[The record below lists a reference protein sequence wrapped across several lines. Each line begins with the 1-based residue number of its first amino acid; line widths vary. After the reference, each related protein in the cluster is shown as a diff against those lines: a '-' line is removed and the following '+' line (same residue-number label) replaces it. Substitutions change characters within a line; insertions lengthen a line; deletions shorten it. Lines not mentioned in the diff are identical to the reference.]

1 MNTRYVVGVGRLELP
16 ASWSRT
22 KRATN
27 CATPRN
33 SFYIIISAGKLVKNY
48 LLYNKNPLIICYCK
62 KCFDDVELID
72 FHLTELYMDK
82 RLERILPKVQK
93 PARYT
98 GGEFNQIIKNKD
110 EVELRL
116 AFCFPDTYEIGMSNL
131 GMGILYS
138 TMNELPYVWC
148 ERVYAPWGDMYEQMK
163 QNNIPLYALES
174 GDPIS
179 KHDVLAFSIGYEMAY
194 TTVLDM
200 IDMAGLPI
208 HSADRKDLLPIV
220 IAGGTAAL
228 NPEPMADF
236 VDVCLLGEGEEMNNE
251 FLALLR
257 IAKAENWTKLK
268 FLEQAAHIKGVL
280 IPSFYTPVLNED
292 NTINH
297 FDVHQGAPERVTK
310 RIVEDLNSV
319 HFPLSPIV
327 PSTEVVHDRVN
338 LELFRGCVRG
348 CRFCQAGHVYRPI
361 RAKSPKLL
369 AEQGKALLKNT
380 GCQDITLLSLSS
392 SDYRCLSEL
401 CDELLEYCEPR
412 SIGLSLPSL
421 RADNF
426 SIDIMHRIQK
436 TRKSGLTFAPEAGSQ
451 RLRDAI
457 NKNVREEDLLNTCR
471 LAFEGGW
478 NTIKLYFMLGLP
490 TETDEDI
497 LGIAELANQVLHT
510 WRLYS
515 KNKNRGVRITVSTS
529 CFVPKPHS
537 PFQWEQQVTMEEY
550 IRRVHLLRDN
560 MKAKNVV
567 YNWHDPQ
574 TSYIEAT
581 LSRGDRRMGKV
592 IENVW
597 RDGGRLEA
605 WSDYFSFERWMKA
618 FNDAGVDPVFYAN
631 REREKDEIMPWDI
644 VDVGVRKAH
653 LWHEREQAYKSELS
667 PDCRRQCSACGAAKL
682 LNGGKCDG

>member
-1 MNTRYVVGVGRLELP
+1 
-16 ASWSRT
+16 
-22 KRATN
+22 
-27 CATPRN
+27 
-33 SFYIIISAGKLVKNY
+33 
-48 LLYNKNPLIICYCK
+48 
-62 KCFDDVELID
+62 
-72 FHLTELYMDK
+72 MDK

-98 GGEFNQIIKNKD
+98 GGEYNQIIKNKD

-163 QNNIPLYALES
+163 QNGVPLYALES

-179 KHDVLAFSIGYEMAY
+179 EHDVLAFSIGYEMAY
-194 TTVLDM
+194 STVLDM
-200 IDMAGLPI
+200 MDMAGIPI
-208 HSADRKDLLPIV
+208 HSADRKTLLPLV

-236 VDVCLLGEGEEMNNE
+236 IDIFLLGEGEEMNNE
-251 FLALLR
+251 LLALLR
-257 IAKAENWTKLK
+257 TAKAEGWSKQA
-268 FLEQAAHIKGVL
+268 FLEKASQIGGVYV
-280 IPSFYTPVLNED
+280 PSFYKPVYND
-292 NTINH
+292 DCTINH
-297 FDVHQGAPERVTK
+297 FDVHPGAPEKVTK
-310 RIVEDLNSV
+310 RIIADMNSV

-361 RAKSPKLL
+361 RAKSPELL

-401 CDELLEYCEPR
+401 CDELLGYCEPR

-426 SIDIMHRIQK
+426 SMDIMHRIQK

-457 NKNVREEDLLNTCR
+457 NKNVTEEDLLHTCR

-510 WRLYS
+510 WRLYA

-537 PFQWEQQVTMEEY
+537 PFQWEQQVTVEEY
-550 IRRVHLLRDN
+550 IRKVHLLRDN
-560 MKAKNVV
+560 IKAKNVV

-581 LSRGDRRMGKV
+581 LSRGDRRMGSV

-597 RDGGRLEA
+597 RAGGRLEA
-605 WSDYFSFERWMKA
+605 WSDYFSFDRWMKA
-618 FNDAGVDPVFYAN
+618 FDDAGVDPTFYAH
-631 REREKDEIMPWDI
+631 RLRDKDEIMPWDN
-644 VDVGVRKAH
+644 VDVGVRRAH

-667 PDCRRQCSACGAAKL
+667 PDCRKQCSACGAAKL
-682 LNGGKCDG
+682 LKGGKCDG

>member
-1 MNTRYVVGVGRLELP
+1 
-16 ASWSRT
+16 
-22 KRATN
+22 
-27 CATPRN
+27 
-33 SFYIIISAGKLVKNY
+33 
-48 LLYNKNPLIICYCK
+48 
-62 KCFDDVELID
+62 
-72 FHLTELYMDK
+72 MDK

-98 GGEFNQIIKNKD
+98 GGEYNQITKNKD

-163 QNNIPLYALES
+163 QNGVALYALES

-179 KHDVLAFSIGYEMAY
+179 EHDVLAFSIGYEMAY
-194 TTVLDM
+194 STVLDM
-200 IDMAGLPI
+200 MDMAGIPI
-208 HSADRKDLLPIV
+208 HSADRENLLPLV

-236 VDVCLLGEGEEMNNE
+236 IDIFLLGEGEEMNNE
-251 FLALLR
+251 LLALLR
-257 IAKAENWTKLK
+257 TAKAEVWPKQA
-268 FLEQAAHIKGVL
+268 FLEKASQIGGVYV
-280 IPSFYTPVLNED
+280 PSFYKPVYND
-292 NTINH
+292 DFTINH
-297 FDVHQGAPERVTK
+297 FDVHPGAPEKVTK
-310 RIVEDLNSV
+310 RIIADMNSV

-361 RAKSPKLL
+361 RAKSPELL

-401 CDELLEYCEPR
+401 CDDLLGYCEPR

-426 SIDIMHRIQK
+426 SMDIMHRIQK

-457 NKNVREEDLLNTCR
+457 NKNVTEEDLLHTCR

-510 WRLYS
+510 WRLYA
-515 KNKNRGVRITVSTS
+515 KNKNRGVRRTVSTS

-550 IRRVHLLRDN
+550 IRKVHLLRDN
-560 MKAKNVV
+560 IKAKNVV

-581 LSRGDRRMGKV
+581 LSRGDRRMGRV

-597 RDGGRLEA
+597 RAGGRLEA
-605 WSDYFSFERWMKA
+605 WSDYFSFDRWMKA
-618 FNDAGVDPVFYAN
+618 FDDAGVDPTFYAH
-631 REREKDEIMPWDI
+631 RLRDKDEVMPWDN
-644 VDVGVRKAH
+644 VDVGVRRAH

-667 PDCRRQCSACGAAKL
+667 PDCRKQCSACGAAKL
-682 LNGGKCDG
+682 LKGGKCDG

>member
-1 MNTRYVVGVGRLELP
+1 
-16 ASWSRT
+16 
-22 KRATN
+22 
-27 CATPRN
+27 
-33 SFYIIISAGKLVKNY
+33 
-48 LLYNKNPLIICYCK
+48 
-62 KCFDDVELID
+62 
-72 FHLTELYMDK
+72 MDK

-98 GGEFNQIIKNKD
+98 GGEYNQIIKNKD

-163 QNNIPLYALES
+163 QNGVPLYALES

-179 KHDVLAFSIGYEMAY
+179 EHDVLAFSIGYEMAY
-194 TTVLDM
+194 STVLDM
-200 IDMAGLPI
+200 MDMAGIPI
-208 HSADRKDLLPIV
+208 HSADRKTLLPLV

-236 VDVCLLGEGEEMNNE
+236 IDIFLLGEGEEMNNE
-251 FLALLR
+251 LLALLR
-257 IAKAENWTKLK
+257 TAKAEGWSKQA
-268 FLEQAAHIKGVL
+268 FLEKASQIGGVYV
-280 IPSFYTPVLNED
+280 PSFYKPVYND
-292 NTINH
+292 DCTINH
-297 FDVHQGAPERVTK
+297 FDVHPGAPEKVTK
-310 RIVEDLNSV
+310 RIIADMNSV

-361 RAKSPKLL
+361 RAKSPELL

-401 CDELLEYCEPR
+401 CDDLLGYCEPR

-426 SIDIMHRIQK
+426 SMDIMHRIQK

-457 NKNVREEDLLNTCR
+457 NKNVTEEDLLHTCR

-510 WRLYS
+510 WRLYA

-550 IRRVHLLRDN
+550 IRKVHLLRDN
-560 MKAKNVV
+560 IKAKNVV

-581 LSRGDRRMGKV
+581 LSRGDRRMGSV

-597 RDGGRLEA
+597 RAGGRLEA
-605 WSDYFSFERWMKA
+605 WSDYFSFDRWMKA
-618 FNDAGVDPVFYAN
+618 FDDAGVDPTFYAH
-631 REREKDEIMPWDI
+631 RLRDKDEIMPWDN
-644 VDVGVRKAH
+644 VDVGVRRAH

-667 PDCRRQCSACGAAKL
+667 PDCRKQCSACGAAKL
-682 LNGGKCDG
+682 LKGGKCDG